1 MPVRLGAI
9 SKSRRWMW
17 RNAETPCPVP
27 KPWPAFREGSVA
39 LESIRREDSSCLQPC
54 RLSSSEP
61 RLRNSQPTQ
70 QTTNQQ
76 PTWTT
81 GPYNSPETPSREPCS
96 EPWPGRAEPR
106 RPGAPGQ
113 LRSLHLAIPRMPP
126 ARCERLPCTKNG
138 PRRSWQRETG
148 AAEGRRS
155 ASPSQKSG
163 FEFNLGLLD
172 LGLLV
177 TEMSPC
183 SFW

>member
-126 ARCERLPCTKNG
+126 THRKRAAASYEEWTAPEVATGDRAR
-138 PRRSWQRETG
+138 RRG
-148 AAEGRRS
+148 GGRRVRARNPDS
-155 ASPSQKSG
+155 S
-163 FEFNLGLLD
+163 
-172 LGLLV
+172 
-177 TEMSPC
+177 
-183 SFW
+183 

>member
-1 MPVRLGAI
+1 MQAPT
-9 SKSRRWMW
+9 S
-17 RNAETPCPVP
+17 
-27 KPWPAFREGSVA
+27 AFNEGSVA
-39 LESIRREDSSCLQPC
+39 LENVRREDSSCLEPC
-54 RLSSSEP
+54 RLSSSKP
-61 RLRNSQPTQ
+61 RLRKSQPTQ

-172 LGLLV
+172 LGLWGGGRRVRARTPDSSLGLLDLGLLV
-177 TEMSPC
+177 TDMSLC